1 MTEKKLT
8 AIVALS
14 DTDILGI
21 FAQKMEAAFGDRV
34 CVLPTV
40 TILNEVRRQA
50 RRYDVEIT
58 VELDAETPAGGFYF
72 TVYSV
77 AKDRWGDLAAM
88 YLVDAY
94 DGKTIDFDDV
104 MDGDD
109 EELDDFCDTYPQAAP
124 LIHKYIDA

>member
-1 MTEKKLT
+1 MNTTELKT
-8 AIVALS
+8 IVGLS

-21 FAQKMEAAFGDRV
+21 FARKMEDAFGDRV

-40 TILNEVRRQA
+40 TILNEVRKQA
-50 RRYDVEIT
+50 RRHDVEIA
-58 VELDAETPAGGFYF
+58 VALDAEAPAGGVYF

-104 MDGDD
+104 MDGDE
-109 EELDDFCDTYPQAAP
+109 EELEDFCDTYPQAAP
-124 LIHKYIDA
+124 LIRKYIED

>member
-21 FAQKMEAAFGDRV
+21 FAQKMEAAFGDSV
-34 CVLPTV
+34 CVWPTV

-50 RRYDVEIT
+50 RRYDVEIA
-58 VELDAETPAGGFYF
+58 VELDADEPASF

-77 AKDRWGDLAAM
+77 AKDRWADLAAM

-94 DGKTIDFDDV
+94 DGKTIDFDEV
-104 MDGDD
+104 MDGG
-109 EELDDFCDTYPQAAP
+109 EEDIEDFCDAYPQAAT
-124 LIHKYIDA
+124 LIREYIEA

>member
-94 DGKTIDFDDV
+94 DGKTIDFDEV
-104 MDGDD
+104 MDGG
-109 EELDDFCDTYPQAAP
+109 EEDIEDFCDAYPQATT
-124 LIHKYIDA
+124 LIRKYIKA